1 MAIRNWTYTGNISS
15 FSSEKNYRGERI
27 ISSVVLRDMRDYN
40 KAPVMLNVSAAL
52 MAYINDIESN
62 DDEERYMRKE
72 FVYDDILCIRKIR
85 ILNKDGKVCKIIR
98 EWDEMNWCAE
108 IIGPVKR
115 ITSESQNELENGAAT
130 CLVMPEDFKA

>member
-15 FSSEKNYRGERI
+15 FVSEKNYRGERI
-27 ISSVVLRDMRDYN
+27 ISSVVLKDTLDYN
-40 KAPVMLNVSAAL
+40 KAPVMLNVSSSL

-115 ITSESQNELENGAAT
+115 ITSESQNELETGAAT
-130 CLVMPEDFKA
+130 CLVMPEDFKD

>member
-1 MAIRNWTYTGNISS
+1 METRKWTYTGNISS

-27 ISSVVLRDMRDYN
+27 ISSVVLKDMRDYN

-52 MAYINDIESN
+52 MAYINDIESH

-98 EWDEMNWCAE
+98 EWDEMHWCAE

-115 ITSESQNELENGAAT
+115 ITSESQNELETGAAT
-130 CLVMPEDFKA
+130 CLVMPEDFKD